1 MMNNTTVRPGHK
13 AMPQRWVAGLLCI
26 ALMNASTATA
36 QTEPEGAKDK
46 LAILGLVGL
55 VGSGMDIY
63 RSFSSWVGNRVQR
76 SAPAAS
82 PAAQGSGAS
91 LAFSPDTIGT
101 TMQGQGMPYNQAPSF
116 SPAPLIMG
124 QPDIPLLT
132 QPGGFDPNKPWDSK
146 ANYQGVA
153 VSAVMLDAQNRVIE
167 TRSLAGAFRSGE
179 RFKLRLVST
188 SDAIVSLDALRAA
201 PGSIGPNGVLMMAP
215 TWGGQLYP
223 ARADQVVQIKPGDVV
238 HIPLGANEY
247 FTFDNKTGTELL
259 SLNVRHPQAGN
270 QQQMNR
276 QPVYRQDAPAMT
288 TYSQL
293 AQEGSFLALTQV
305 LALQHG
311 H

>member
-1 MMNNTTVRPGHK
+1 MNNTTVRPARK
-13 AMPQRWVAGLLCI
+13 AMPQRWAVGLLCL
-26 ALMNASTATA
+26 ALMSTNCANA

-46 LAILGLVGL
+46 LAVLGLVSL
-55 VGSGMDIY
+55 VGTGMDIY
-63 RSFSSWVGNRVQR
+63 RFLSSWVGSRVQR
-76 SAPAAS
+76 AAPAA
-82 PAAQGSGAS
+82 PPQGAGAP
-91 LAFSPDTIGT
+91 LAFSPDTIGPA
-101 TMQGQGMPYNQAPSF
+101 MQGQGMPYNQAPLF

-124 QPDIPLLT
+124 QPDIPLSA
-132 QPGGFDPNKPWDSK
+132 QAGGLDPNKPWDGR

-167 TRSLAGAFRSGE
+167 TRSLASAFRSGE

-188 SDAIVSLDALRAA
+188 SDAIVTLDALRAA
-201 PGSIGPNGVLMMAP
+201 PGTIGPNGVLMMAP

-223 ARADQVVQIKPGDVV
+223 ARADQVVQIKAGDVV

-247 FTFDNKTGTELL
+247 FTFDNTTGTDLL

-276 QPVYRQDAPAMT
+276 QPVYRQDAAAMT

-293 AQEGSFLALTQV
+293 AQAGSFLALTQV

-311 H
+311 Y